1 MEDNIYKIQE
11 NINRIFIEIEENAG
25 EITEEQLEQLNIN
38 QENLKQKLS
47 DYNKAIQLGTQ
58 ALEIRKKVLGEK
70 HPDYAI

>member
-47 DYNKAIQLGTQ
+47 DYNKAIQVY
-58 ALEIRKKVLGEK
+58 KN
-70 HPDYAI
+70 Y

>member
-38 QENLKQKLS
+38 QENLRQKLS
-47 DYNKAIQLGTQ
+47 DYNKAIQVYKNYKSQ
-58 ALEIRKKVLGEK
+58 QFFK
-70 HPDYAI
+70 Y

>member
-1 MEDNIYKIQE
+1 MEDDIYKIQE

-47 DYNKAIQLGTQ
+47 DYNKAIQVYKNYNEGVSN
-58 ALEIRKKVLGEK
+58 EIKENS
-70 HPDYAI
+70 Y

>member
-47 DYNKAIQLGTQ
+47 DYNKVFKFIK
-58 ALEIRKKVLGEK
+58 IIMKVLVMK
-70 HPDYAI
+70 LKDFKN

>member
-47 DYNKAIQLGTQ
+47 DYNKAIQVYKNYNESISN
-58 ALEIRKKVLGEK
+58 EIKRF
-70 HPDYAI
+70 Y

>member
-47 DYNKAIQLGTQ
+47 DYNKAIQVYKNYNEG
-58 ALEIRKKVLGEK
+58 VSN
-70 HPDYAI
+70 

>member
-38 QENLKQKLS
+38 QENLKQNFLIIIKLF
-47 DYNKAIQLGTQ
+47 KFIK
-58 ALEIRKKVLGEK
+58 IIMKVLVMK
-70 HPDYAI
+70 LKDFKN

>member
-38 QENLKQKLS
+38 QR
-47 DYNKAIQLGTQ
+47 IC
-58 ALEIRKKVLGEK
+58 
-70 HPDYAI
+70 

>member
-38 QENLKQKLS
+38 QENL
-47 DYNKAIQLGTQ
+47 
-58 ALEIRKKVLGEK
+58 
-70 HPDYAI
+70 